1 MLVVLTFIVRF
12 NRYDLNSLPRVS
24 EYPGYPE
31 VPVRVLTLEL
41 APDEYVKGIEV
52 KRVKRVPISYS
63 LTFTQVVDTPGGR
76 KVPRVLPGLYPKE
89 VVVVGNQGFLRG
101 RKLAFVLVS
110 AITVENGRT
119 YLNEEVE
126 FNVVKGHE
134 SRDYEVPARSDLPLW
149 RDVFR
154 HLNVASPKDNYVP
167 GNAIDYV
174 ILTTEDLKP
183 YWGPLARLRNA
194 MGIRTEIFTVEW
206 VTERFP
212 GESVPERIRNFL
224 KYAYRTW
231 GITYLL
237 IGAPP
242 EYVPPLRTYVGVF
255 SDTSAD
261 WFGRYFQN
269 FELTDYYYSALD
281 GDWNPSADAWEG
293 DMEGI
298 WDRYIDLMPDIVVGR
313 FPART
318 PEEVQIY
325 VSRIY
330 EYETETDFSLPR
342 YLFMASNLWGDTVD
356 PDSADGCLITYEL
369 GASISTGEERFL
381 CERPSSEVRDSINT
395 FSPTFL
401 FGIGHSNH
409 RVIMTR
415 NSHSAYDAYDYNRIN
430 QISAPWRFVAGWIG
444 CFINDPFD
452 NSIGLEMVRKGKAV
466 ASVGAAK
473 ADFSLSSI
481 VFWKPF
487 MDTLNVRP
495 GFPILGDVVFEART
509 TYVTIAQ
516 FSPLYRHL
524 LYTYAIVG
532 DPVVRVFN
540 RRRRA
545 IGVEVSPSDS
555 SLNFYV
561 YDSLTT
567 SPLPYARVGA
577 TDGRVSFGPSYTD
590 ALGRAT
596 LTVGAGSTYWSVWHP
611 NALIKVGT
619 TDVSVAG
626 FVLRVDSAALL
637 SPGDTTTLSVWIRNY
652 GTDPANGIRPVVLSY
667 DLYVLTAPS
676 PQDIPPGGTARY
688 DWTVVR
694 SPYLSSPMASVRV
707 VAPSLDDTFRVST
720 GFPRVEFISATWH
733 AHYDTVF
740 LFFNVANG
748 GTDTAYDVRVVPDS
762 TPFATLSVGRYDT
775 LPPGAATEYAL
786 SVRMFGP
793 LSDGQ
798 RVRFRLYAGGIMY
811 DTFSVVLRSAPPI
824 PTMRDYW
831 SEPGQGEVTLRW
843 SYVFPYDARLTWR
856 VARASTGR
864 TLNTTTLRGSL
875 FSLKGSPLRP
885 ETVVVYPV
893 VDGVEGPPLFS
904 TVVAPQP
911 DLFRSR
917 YLELI
922 RFSSVPV
929 FTSNSQVVMAQLR
942 NYTAEPEIVVATA
955 YNRIISLTYDTRRV
969 LWDVETEGWIEVPP
983 VVADINGDG
992 KYEVLFTTTFYLYA
1006 LSGYDG
1012 SVVWRTPLPTFP
1024 GEIDSTPSPMYLMV
1038 TRPFADSTPYIFV
1051 LSHHGS
1057 ALLFN
1062 GRGELV
1068 AYRLDTVA
1076 SSDIRDTVRISPPAT
1091 YDFNGDGNYEIVYKV
1106 RDSLRVVDGNLNPFP
1121 GFPLY
1126 IPGLTTGLFVH
1137 NMDSDPEMEIF
1148 LCGHRNYVVES
1159 DGTISLH
1166 DTHMNSNHI
1175 CLPLDFN
1182 GDGKTD
1188 VAIYHPV
1195 YGTISIWEVSDTG
1208 LVPLMRENLTLST
1221 KVKFGISTDVN
1232 GDGADEFLLSDSRS
1246 NLHAYSFG
1254 WDSPDLP
1261 GFPIDLSDGNGL
1273 RSSEVVS
1280 PSAFE
1285 YDGHLYIYGPTEANL
1300 LYVWRS
1306 EGRPFWGMRYANRWA
1321 TNSPIDSLPDEVPVS
1336 VREEVRIPGELTY
1349 ILKGRDLTVRGNG
1362 KVKVS
1367 IYDVSGRLHGR
1378 FVGEGEVRV
1387 RLSLPGGVYMVRAR
1401 DDERG
1406 RTFKVIVR

>member
-1 MLVVLTFIVRF
+1 MAFTVRF
-12 NRYDLNSLPRVS
+12 NGDEINSLPKVS

-31 VPVRVLTLEL
+31 VPVKVLTLEL
-41 APDEYVKGIEV
+41 APGEYVKGIEV
-52 KRVKRVPISYS
+52 KRVRRAPIPYR
-63 LTFTQVVDTPGGR
+63 LTFTQVVDTPGGGR
-76 KVPRVLPGLYPKE
+76 VPTTLPSPYPKE

-101 RKLAFVLVS
+101 KKIAFIVVS

-119 YLNEEVE
+119 YLNYEVE

-134 SRDYEVPARSDLPLW
+134 TPDYEVPARSDLPVW

-154 HLNVASPKDNYVP
+154 SLNLTSPKDNYVP
-167 GNAIDYV
+167 GSAIDYV
-174 ILTTEDLKP
+174 ILTTEELKP
-183 YWGPLARLRNA
+183 HWEPLAKFRNA

-206 VTERFP
+206 VRERFP
-212 GESVPERIRNFL
+212 GASDPERIRNFL

-231 GITYLL
+231 GISYLL

-242 EYVPPLRTYVGVF
+242 EYVPPLRTYVSTF
-255 SDTSAD
+255 ADTSSD
-261 WFGRYFQN
+261 WYGRYFQN
-269 FELTDYYYSALD
+269 FDLTDYYYSALD

-298 WDRYIDLMPDIVVGR
+298 WDRYIDLIPDIIVGR

-318 PEEVQIY
+318 PEEVQSY
-325 VSRIY
+325 VSSVY
-330 EYETETDFSLPR
+330 EYETETDFSLPK

-356 PDSADGCLITYEL
+356 PDSADGCLITYQL
-369 GASISTGEERFL
+369 GSFISTGEELFL
-381 CERPSSEVRDSINT
+381 CERPATEVRDSINS

-409 RVIMTR
+409 RIMMTR
-415 NSHSAYDAYDYNRIN
+415 NSHSAYDAYDYNRVN
-430 QISAPWRFVAGWIG
+430 QIHAPRKFIAGWIG

-473 ADFSLSSI
+473 ADYSLSS
-481 VFWKPF
+481 VMFWEPF
-487 MDTLNVRP
+487 FDTLNARP
-495 GFPILGDVVFEART
+495 GFPILGDVVFEAKVG
-509 TYVTIAQ
+509 YVAIAQ

-524 LYTYAIVG
+524 LYTYGIVG
-532 DPVVRVFN
+532 DPLVRVFN
-540 RRRRA
+540 RHRRA
-545 IGVEVSPSDS
+545 IGVAVSSAGL

-561 YDSLTT
+561 FDSLTT
-567 SPLPYARVGA
+567 SPLPFARVGA
-577 TDGRVSFGPSYTD
+577 TDGRLSFGPSYTD
-590 ALGRAT
+590 LSGDAEI
-596 LTVGAGSTYWSVWHP
+596 TVESDRVLWSVWYP
-611 NALIKVGT
+611 TALIKVGT
-619 TDVSVAG
+619 TNVSGTGYA
-626 FVLRVDSAALL
+626 LRVDSAALL
-637 SPGDTTTLSVWIRNY
+637 SPADTTTLSVWIRNY
-652 GTDPANGIRPVVLSY
+652 GTAPANGIRPVALSY
-667 DLYVLTAPS
+667 DLYVLTGP
-676 PQDIPPGGTARY
+676 PPRDIPPGGTVRY

-707 VAPSLDDTFRVST
+707 VGPSLDDTFRVSV
-720 GFPRVEFISATWH
+720 GFPKVSFVSATWH

-740 LFFNVANG
+740 IFLNVANG
-748 GTDTAYDVRVVPDS
+748 GTDTAYDVRAVPDS
-762 TPFATLSVGRYDT
+762 TTFSTLSIGRYDT
-775 LPPGAATEYAL
+775 LPPGNATDYAL
-786 SVRMFGP
+786 SVRLFGP
-793 LSDGQ
+793 VSEGE
-798 RVRFRLYAGGIMY
+798 RIRFRLYAGGIMY
-811 DTFSVVLRSAPPI
+811 DTFSVVLRSTPPL
-824 PTMRDYW
+824 PTLRDYW

-843 SYVFPYDARLTWR
+843 SYIFVDSARLTWR
-856 VARASTGR
+856 VARASTGK
-864 TLNTTTLRGSL
+864 TLNTSSLRGSL
-875 FSLKGSPLRP
+875 FSLKNPPLRP

-904 TVVAPQP
+904 TVIAPQP
-911 DLFRSR
+911 ELLRSR
-917 YLELI
+917 YVELI

-955 YNRIISLTYDTRRV
+955 YNRILSLTYDLRRV

-992 KYEVLFTTTFYLYA
+992 RYEVIFATTFHLYA

-1024 GEIDSTPSPMYLMV
+1024 GEVDSTPSPMYLMV
-1038 TRPFADSTPYIFV
+1038 TRPFADSTPYVFM

-1106 RDSLRVVDGNLNPFP
+1106 RDSLRMVDGNLNPLP

-1126 IPGLTTGLFVH
+1126 LSGLTTGLFVH

-1148 LCGHRNYVVES
+1148 LCGHRNYVIEG
-1159 DGTISLH
+1159 DGTISLY

-1188 VAIYHPV
+1188 VAIYHPI
-1195 YGTISIWEVSDTG
+1195 YTTISLWEVSDTG
-1208 LVPLMRENLTLST
+1208 LVLLMRENLTLST
-1221 KVKFGISTDVN
+1221 KVKFGISADVN
-1232 GDGADEFLLSDSRS
+1232 GDGAYEFLLSDSRS
-1246 NLHAYSFG
+1246 KLHAYSFG

-1261 GFPIDLSDGNGL
+1261 GFPIDLSDENGL

-1280 PSAFE
+1280 PSVFE
-1285 YDGHLYIYGPTEANL
+1285 YDGHLYIYGPTEANV

-1306 EGRPFWGMRYANRWA
+1306 DGTPFWGMRYANRWA

-1336 VREEVRIPGELTY
+1336 VEEVSRIRRGITY
-1349 ILKGRDLTVRGNG
+1349 TLKGRELTVMGEGR
-1362 KVKVS
+1362 VEVRL
-1367 IYDVSGRLHGR
+1367 YDVSGRLHGR
-1378 FVGEGEVRV
+1378 FVGDGEIKV
-1387 RLSLPGGVYMVRAR
+1387 RLNLPKGVYLVRAE
-1401 DDERG
+1401 DEG
-1406 RTFKVIVR
+1406 SDRTFKVIVR